1 MNDSTDSLS
10 RNSVGKITLSY
21 QAHHESDAVVIN
33 IPDVDNSKF
42 MHIAQTIAV
51 EVESARKVVLPEA
64 AIKADSD
71 KEPSS
76 SYATMKGV
84 KENTKHHDS
93 NETPKATADEKEA
106 LMNDFNRSELQAHLK
121 SSKSEVDSV
130 AANMKKDMAEWREQ
144 MRSDL
149 RDVTEAINKQNSNLE
164 KHFHAQDVK
173 LSSSLEL
180 QTSKFEHSLTN
191 AKLDIIKWALG
202 LPALAFAVYKIYGL
216 VTHTPTT

>member
-21 QAHHESDAVVIN
+21 HVNHESDPVVIN

-42 MHIAQTIAV
+42 MNIAQTIAV
-51 EVESARKVVLPEA
+51 EVESGRKMVLPKA

-71 KEPSS
+71 KIPAKP
-76 SYATMKGV
+76 YATIKKSPKDAEQRGF
-84 KENTKHHDS
+84 HD
-93 NETPKATADEKEA
+93 TPKAKSDDKEA
-106 LMNDFNRSELQAHLK
+106 FMNDFNRSELQAHLK
-121 SSKSEVDSV
+121 SNKAEVDSV
-130 AANMKKDMAEWREQ
+130 AASMKKDMAEWREQ

-180 QTSKFEHSLTN
+180 QTSRFEHSLTH

-216 VTHTPTT
+216 VTNTPTP